1 MRHAFD
7 VSYVVVSQIEIYQI
21 GEMNRSKLVEQSW
34 VFSVFFNNI
43 IDTKTEVRLKFPLFD
58 RR

>member
-7 VSYVVVSQIEIYQI
+7 VSYVVVSQIEIYEI
-21 GEMNRSKLVEQSW
+21 SETNRSKLVEQSW

-43 IDTKTEVRLKFPLFD
+43 IDTKTEV
-58 RR
+58 

>member
-21 GEMNRSKLVEQSW
+21 SEMNRSKLVEQSW
-34 VFSVFFNNI
+34 VFSVFSNKI
-43 IDTKTEVRLKFPLFD
+43 IDTKTEV
-58 RR
+58 